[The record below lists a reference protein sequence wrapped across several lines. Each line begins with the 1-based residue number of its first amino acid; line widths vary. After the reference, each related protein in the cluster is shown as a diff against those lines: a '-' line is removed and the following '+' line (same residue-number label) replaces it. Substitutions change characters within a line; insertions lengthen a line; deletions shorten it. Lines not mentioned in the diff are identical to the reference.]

1 MVHTAKANDESS
13 TALISSSNSETG
25 SFTQILGDPLTTQ
38 KTTVM
43 VILLLL
49 GFHKDYQH
57 IANII
62 II

>member
-13 TALISSSNSETG
+13 TALISSSNSESG

-38 KTTVM
+38 KTVVM

-49 GFHKDYQH
+49 G
-57 IANII
+57 AS
-62 II
+62 